1 MEKIYN
7 LEVDDKEANL
17 IIQALA
23 ELPAKISMGLIGKLQ
38 GQASVQDKEKNIPVN
53 KEI

>member
-1 MEKIYN
+1 MA
-7 LEVDDKEANL
+7 VGVDKEANL

-38 GQASVQDKEKNIPVN
+38 GQAFVQDKRE
-53 KEI
+53 EI